1 MKPCRPNTA
10 SLPPVRG
17 NLMCVVLTRIY
28 PTFKC
33 IDRIGLN
40 SIRSV
45 LIIISLLFSFRFL
58 RPWLTL
64 NNLHR
69 GFVL

>member
-1 MKPCRPNTA
+1 MR
-10 SLPPVRG
+10 
-17 NLMCVVLTRIY
+17 VVLTRIY

-33 IDRIGLN
+33 IDRIN
-40 SIRSV
+40 VFIIRSV
-45 LIIISLLFSFRFL
+45 LIIMSLLLSFLFL

-69 GFVL
+69 GLVL